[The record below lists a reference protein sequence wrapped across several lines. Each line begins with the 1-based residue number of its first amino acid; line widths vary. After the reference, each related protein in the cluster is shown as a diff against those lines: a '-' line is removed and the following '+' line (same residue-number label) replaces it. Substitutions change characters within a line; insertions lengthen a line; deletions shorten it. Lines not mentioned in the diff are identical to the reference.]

1 VNSFGLNIY
10 DLLYH
15 DHLVLS
21 RAAAQELEQ
30 LLGARQ
36 EGEGSPDESGEA
48 SADEASAKPK
58 RTRKPKQEAA

>member
-21 RAAAQELEQ
+21 RDAAGELEQ
-30 LLGARQ
+30 LLGARN
-36 EGEGSPDESGEA
+36 GEGQQGATEAGEA
-48 SADEASAKPK
+48 APPK
-58 RTRKPKQEAA
+58 RSRKSNEEAA